1 MSQPRAAYRV
11 DANQPLIVQAL
22 RAVGATVQHL
32 HTVGDGCPDLL
43 VGYQGVNYLMEIKR
57 TPRSRMTDDERT
69 WHEAWRGTVFV
80 VTSPEQ
86 AIEIVTTRPEE
97 MQV

>member
-1 MSQPRAAYRV
+1 MTERRAAYRV
-11 DANQPLIVQAL
+11 DANQPAIVQAL
-22 RAVGATVQHL
+22 RGIGATVQHL
-32 HTVGDGCPDLL
+32 HTVGDGCPDIL
-43 VGYQGVNYLMEIKR
+43 VGYRGTNFLMEIKR
-57 TPRSRMTDDERT
+57 SPRARMTDDERA